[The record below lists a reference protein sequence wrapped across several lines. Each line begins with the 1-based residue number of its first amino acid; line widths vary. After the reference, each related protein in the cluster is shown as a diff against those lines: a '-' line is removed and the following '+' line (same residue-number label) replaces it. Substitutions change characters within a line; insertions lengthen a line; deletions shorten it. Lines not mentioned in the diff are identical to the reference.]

1 MMDVSDTFQVRLE
14 EESHNLLVLCNRWQ
28 TVLDSAGNIPKEMQ
42 DDIRRAVGQT
52 KLLVNE
58 KLKQFKDLLKKFQK
72 GDGDESITPNDLEG
86 FWELV
91 LIQVNDVK
99 GKFSRL
105 EHWSKSK

>member
-1 MMDVSDTFQVRLE
+1 MTDVSDTFQVRLE
-14 EESHNLLVLCNRWQ
+14 EESFNLSVLCNRWQ
-28 TVLDSAGNIPKEMQ
+28 SVLDSTGSIPKEME
-42 DDIRRAVGQT
+42 DEIRGAVGQT

-72 GDGDESITPNDLEG
+72 GDTDESITPNDLEG

-99 GKFSRL
+99 GKFSKL
-105 EHWSKSK
+105 EHWKKGK